1 MSNPYALAVTERIDR
16 LPPTASIWGLVLMLS
31 VGGFFEV
38 YDLFQMTY
46 LPAGL
51 VRDGIFHVGA
61 KGLFGL
67 SDQATLGAATF
78 IGLFIGEIGVAPLA
92 DRFGRRAVF
101 TGSLLLYTVAS
112 LAMCAQH
119 TAAGIHLCRLVAGI
133 GVGAELITIG
143 AFLTELVPKGMRG
156 RAFAVCFAIGYLA
169 MPVLAL
175 ASWLLMPRAPLGMSG
190 WRWIIL
196 AGGSGAVIVWWLQSR
211 LPESPRWLAMRG
223 RTDEAEAVLQA
234 IEARVARESG
244 QPLPAVPPVV
254 AVEAGHAGH
263 ARGHARAASM
273 WDARYRGRTLMLIAF
288 NACLSIGFFGFSQ
301 WLPSLLAAQ
310 GTPVTKSLLY
320 AFVIAFA
327 YPLSPFI
334 ASAVSDRIERKWLI
348 VATAFGVA
356 LFGTAFAL
364 SSSAAAVIGFG
375 ILITFCNTTLASN
388 ATAYQAEVFPTA
400 IRSRALGFVHS
411 FGRLTGVASSY
422 VVALILEHLGA
433 PGVFVLIGASMLV
446 VMLSIG
452 VFGPRTNHRS
462 LDEIAAADGPQPGSG
477 DVTGAP
483 DAPDAYRGPAVRA
496 RQR

>member
-1 MSNPYALAVTERIDR
+1 MSNPYALAVTARIDR
-16 LPPTASIWGLVLMLS
+16 LPPTASIWGLVLILS
-31 VGGFFEV
+31 IGGFFEV

-51 VRDGIFHVGA
+51 VRDGIFHVGT

-78 IGLFIGEIGVAPLA
+78 VGLFIGEIGVARLA

-112 LAMCAQH
+112 LAMCVQD
-119 TAAGIHLCRLVAGI
+119 TAAGINLCRLIAGI

-175 ASWLLMPRAPLGMSG
+175 ASWLLVPRAPLGISG
-190 WRWIIL
+190 WRWVIL

-234 IEARVARESG
+234 IETRVERESG
-244 QPLPAVPPVV
+244 RPLPAVPHGV
-254 AVEAGHAGH
+254 AHGVPLVMTAAPAEAGN
-263 ARGHARAASM
+263 ARAASI
-273 WDARYRGRTLMLIAF
+273 WNARYRGRTLMLIAF

-301 WLPSLLAAQ
+301 WLPSLLAAR
-310 GTPVTKSLLY
+310 GTPVTQSLLY
-320 AFVIAFA
+320 AFLIAFA
-327 YPLSPFI
+327 YPLSPFV
-334 ASAVSDRIERKWLI
+334 AGSVSDRIERKWLI
-348 VATAFGVA
+348 VATASGVA

-364 SSSAAAVIGFG
+364 SSSAAAVIGLG

-388 ATAYQAEVFPTA
+388 ATAYQAEIFPTA

-422 VVALILEHLGA
+422 VVALILEHLGVPA
-433 PGVFVLIGASMLV
+433 VFVLIGASMLV
-446 VMLSIG
+446 VVLSIG
-452 VFGPRTNHRS
+452 VFGPRTNDRS
-462 LDEIAAADGPQPGSG
+462 LDEIAAAEAAPPGAG
-477 DVTGAP
+477 DVAGA
-483 DAPDAYRGPAVRA
+483 RRA
-496 RQR
+496 RVG

>member
-1 MSNPYALAVTERIDR
+1 MSNPYALAVTARIDR
-16 LPPTASIWGLVLMLS
+16 LPPTATIWGLVLMLS

-78 IGLFIGEIGVAPLA
+78 VGLFIGEIGVAPLA

-101 TGSLLLYTVAS
+101 TGALLLYTAAS
-112 LAMCAQH
+112 LAMCAQD
-119 TAAGIHLCRLVAGI
+119 TAAGIHLCRLIAGI

-175 ASWLLMPRAPLGMSG
+175 ASWLLMPRAPLGISG

-223 RTDEAEAVLQA
+223 RTDEAEAVLQT
-234 IEARVARESG
+234 IEARVARDYG
-244 QPLPAVPPVV
+244 RPLPDVPPVV
-254 AVEAGHAGH
+254 TIETAN
-263 ARGHARAASM
+263 ARAASM

-327 YPLSPFI
+327 YPVSPFI
-334 ASAVSDRIERKWLI
+334 AGAMADRIERKWLI
-348 VATAFGVA
+348 VAAAIGVA

-422 VVALILEHLGA
+422 VVALILEHMGA
-433 PGVFVLIGASMLV
+433 PGVFALIGASMLV
-446 VMLSIG
+446 VVLSIG

-462 LDEIAAADGPQPGSG
+462 LDEIAAADGPQAGAG
-477 DVTGAP
+477 DASGAP
-483 DAPDAYRGPAVRA
+483 DRYRGSAVRA